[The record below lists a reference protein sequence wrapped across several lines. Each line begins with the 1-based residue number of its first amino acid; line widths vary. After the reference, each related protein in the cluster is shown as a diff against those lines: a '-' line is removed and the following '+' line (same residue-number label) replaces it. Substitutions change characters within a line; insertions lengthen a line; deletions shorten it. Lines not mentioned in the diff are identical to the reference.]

1 MRPKTDYKIL
11 VIDDDAIF
19 RESIIEYLDDY
30 DFEIVEAENGQEG
43 IDLFEKE
50 LPDLVLLDLM
60 MPEISGITVLDR
72 LRKYTADTP
81 IIMISGTG
89 VMQDALSAIRHG
101 AWDFINKPIYDF
113 GVLDHTI
120 NQALDK
126 AELLKKNREYQL
138 NLEEMVKERTKELEK
153 AKKEAEAAN
162 QAKSEFL
169 ANMSHELRTPLHG
182 VISFAYLGAQR
193 IESASKDKLLDFF
206 QEIYGSGERLLF
218 LLNDLLDLSKL
229 EAGKMEYN
237 FVESSLSKVVE
248 IALNE
253 FSILGQEKDLS
264 IQFDKP
270 KFNDAAEMDEDRIL
284 QVIRNLLSNAIKFT
298 SSRGTISVFLE
309 KQSGGLL
316 LSIADDGIGIPK
328 EELVQI
334 FDKFVQSSKT
344 NTGSG
349 GTGLGLPICHQI
361 IQDHQGTIWAENN
374 AEKGAKLSF
383 LIPITR
389 RKDVERILAENQ
401 MISKDTLIE
410 MMK

>member
-1 MRPKTDYKIL
+1 MNNVAGGRLPEKNEFTQMRPKTDYKIL
-11 VIDDDAIF
+11 VVDDDAIF

-30 DFEIVEAENGQEG
+30 DFEIVEAENGQKG

-72 LRKYTADTP
+72 LRKYTTDTP

-193 IESASKDKLLDFF
+193 IESAPKDKLLDFF
-206 QEIYGSGERLLF
+206 
-218 LLNDLLDLSKL
+218 
-229 EAGKMEYN
+229 
-237 FVESSLSKVVE
+237 
-248 IALNE
+248 
-253 FSILGQEKDLS
+253 
-264 IQFDKP
+264 
-270 KFNDAAEMDEDRIL
+270 
-284 QVIRNLLSNAIKFT
+284 
-298 SSRGTISVFLE
+298 
-309 KQSGGLL
+309 
-316 LSIADDGIGIPK
+316 
-328 EELVQI
+328 
-334 FDKFVQSSKT
+334 
-344 NTGSG
+344 
-349 GTGLGLPICHQI
+349 
-361 IQDHQGTIWAENN
+361 
-374 AEKGAKLSF
+374 
-383 LIPITR
+383 
-389 RKDVERILAENQ
+389 
-401 MISKDTLIE
+401 
-410 MMK
+410 